1 LSPDFPY
8 SYETF
13 WYCSGS
19 SPANGCTRLT
29 EADILLFAAVTG
41 DTNPMQLDA
50 ECAATSIFRERIAHG
65 MLAT

>member
-1 LSPDFPY
+1 VGLTAQFAK
-8 SYETF
+8 TI
-13 WYCSGS
+13 
-19 SPANGCTRLT
+19 T

-41 DTNPMQLDA
+41 DTNPMHLDA